1 MLEARGRLD
10 KGEDSNEK
18 KNEMEY
24 VPPIISNI
32 TLEYILPNMPK
43 EDQVEFDTSELSF
56 PKFFVLK
63 RRYKEKK

>member
-1 MLEARGRLD
+1 
-10 KGEDSNEK
+10 
-18 KNEMEY
+18 MEY

-63 RRYKEKK
+63 RRYKGKKQKARGQGQRDEKKERKVVP